1 MNNKNLKNIKS
12 DIISARLKQSKQRS
26 IDTETTE
33 KNDDL
38 LNGKYEALFSKC
50 FSHDADG
57 LPNGLDIEKLLKAL
71 ESGEQIDF
79 DALTIAGAR
88 KLANPQAALAVELS
102 GADPEGVS
110 MPKPPTLNSKQCA
123 AEMIEIYEKNILRH
137 CPFSTISSSD
147 PQVDLDRA
155 VNVLNSFGSAFTG
168 PKIGGVVTRK
178 SLFRGSTVGDLVG
191 PFISQF
197 MLLDVPLGN
206 QTISQRGPTKI
217 GEYGI
222 TEANWV
228 EIQKGNVPV
237 AQTINSDLKYIYSPE
252 QLGSF
257 VHIDF
262 VYQAHLYA
270 AAILLNEGAARQSGF
285 VSQTNE
291 GAFVDNGGD
300 AEIAAAIGEISRHAL
315 KACWVQKWR
324 KHLKLR
330 PEEMAGRIVKI
341 QDGDLSSSLIHA
353 DLLTLGADT
362 IAAVKAHNLAAG
374 GEEKAWLPLQYAEG
388 SPTHPSYP
396 AGHAV
401 IAGACSTILKIYFAD
416 ADWST
421 LGLGVYESLDGT
433 QLNTYAGDD
442 VADITIH
449 GEINKLASNMS
460 IGRNMAGVHYRSDG
474 EQGMILGE
482 KVAVQWFKD
491 AKESYNINIGSISF
505 TGFAGNTITI

>member
-12 DIISARLKQSKQRS
+12 DIIAARLRQAKQRS

-38 LNGKYEALFSKC
+38 LNSKYEALFSKC
-50 FSHDADG
+50 FSHGADG
-57 LPNGLDIEKLLKAL
+57 LPSGLDIEKLLKAL
-71 ESGEQIDF
+71 ESGEQVDF
-79 DALTIAGAR
+79 DALDRAGTR
-88 KLANPQAALAVELS
+88 KLANPQAALSVESS

-110 MPKPPTLNSKQCA
+110 MPKPPVLNSREAA
-123 AEMIEIYEKNILRH
+123 AEMLETYEKNILRDL
-137 CPFSTISSSD
+137 PFSTISSST
-147 PQVDLDRA
+147 PHTELDRA
-155 VNVLNSFGSAFTG
+155 VATLNSFGNDFTG

-178 SLFRGSTVGDLVG
+178 SLFRGNTVGDLIG
-191 PFISQF
+191 PYVSQF
-197 MLLDVPLGN
+197 MLLDVPIGN
-206 QTISQRGPTKI
+206 HTISQKGPTKT
-217 GEYGI
+217 GLYGI
-222 TEANWV
+222 TETNWA
-228 EIQKGNVPV
+228 EIQKGNIPV
-237 AQTINSDLKYIYSPE
+237 SQTIDSNSKYVYNPS

-270 AAILLNEGAARQSGF
+270 AAILANKGAAVQSGF

-291 GAFVDNGGD
+291 GAFVDNGGV
-300 AEIAAAIGEISRHAL
+300 AEIAAAVGEISRHAL
-315 KACWVQKWR
+315 KSTWVQKWR

-330 PEEMAGRIVKI
+330 PEEMAARIVKI
-341 QDGDLSSSLIHA
+341 QDGDLNSSMIHE
-353 DLLTLGADT
+353 DLLLNGANT
-362 IAAVKAHNLAAG
+362 INAVKSHNLAAG

-401 IAGACSTILKIYFAD
+401 IAGACSTVLKIYFAD

-421 LGLGVYESLDGT
+421 LGLGVVESLDGT
-433 QLNTYAGDD
+433 QLDSYTGAD
-442 VADITIH
+442 ASDITIH

-474 EQGMILGE
+474 DQGMILGE